1 VTETLTERQAEVLA
15 FIEKNARVVGP
26 TFREVM
32 DGLGMASPNGV
43 TGHVKALEKKGAVR
57 VVNGHVTPAD
67 PKAAARLLK
76 KQLLNTGFDPAALTL
91 AGQIDTYLGSHE

>member
-1 VTETLTERQAEVLA
+1 VTTTLTERQAEVLA

-26 TFREVM
+26 TVREIAA
-32 DGLGMASPNGV
+32 GLGLSPAGPV
-43 TGHVKALEKKGAVR
+43 CHLKALEKKGAVR

-67 PKAAARLLK
+67 PKATARLLK

-91 AGQIDTYLGSHE
+91 AGQIDTYLGSTE

>member
-1 VTETLTERQAEVLA
+1 VTTTLTERQAEVLA
-15 FIEKNARVVGP
+15 FIEHNVRVVGP
-26 TFREVM
+26 TFREIM
-32 DGLGMASPNGV
+32 DAFGLASTNGV

-91 AGQIDTYLGSHE
+91 AGQIDTYLGSTE